1 MCILWCK
8 IRAGILPSPS
18 MLAPDVRRRSSYCH
32 LRLEIP
38 LIHPIF
44 ATPPGRI
51 FRTPCLIPK
60 KRDLTLLYVPR
71 YALARTGYIQT
82 PRNHRQ
88 PAEGQWIFVTM
99 YRLCLFVCQTGLD
112 GILRTLQEEVQYYV
126 ISSFVSQSQDATPT
140 CLLVP
145 QVNLGYY

>member
-18 MLAPDVRRRSSYCH
+18 MLAPDARRRSSYCH

-71 YALARTGYIQT
+71 YALARTGYIQR
-82 PRNHRQ
+82 PRNNRQ

-99 YRLCLFVCQTGLD
+99 YRLCLSVCRTGLD